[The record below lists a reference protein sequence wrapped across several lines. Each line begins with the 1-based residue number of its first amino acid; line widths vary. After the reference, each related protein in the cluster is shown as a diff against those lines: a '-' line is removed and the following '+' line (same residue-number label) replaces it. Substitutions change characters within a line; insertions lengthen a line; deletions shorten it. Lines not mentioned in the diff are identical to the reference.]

1 MSCPEDL
8 VAHMRR
14 VLVAERDL
22 HDLGVVWRL
31 IESSAAISC
40 PAEAAAIL
48 PTLIGTRERFDALH
62 QRLTEQMADE
72 TQAELADEL
81 AAKAQCAIDILVR
94 NLYERTADV
103 GFLAVDDAVRAFCAA
118 DAATQAA
125 DRAAMRQRLAD
136 YQRKY
141 TVYDDVLLIAP
152 DGSLL
157 ARLDEAGGEPPV
169 HARRE
174 PLIAQALSAAGFCE
188 RFGASDLAAPGQP
201 AALLYAHRV
210 LGPEGQ
216 IAGVLVLRFRFED
229 EMARIFADVAGE
241 RPQIALMLVDAQQ
254 RVIASSDAAHVPL
267 GARMVLAA
275 SNEPGMQLT
284 QFAGR
289 EYLGLHCA
297 GTPYQGYPGPGG
309 WRAVAMVS
317 LLTAFSGRRD
327 AGTPTAEEADG
338 AVSQGRLAAI
348 RDDADAINR
357 ELRRVVWNG
366 RLMARAQTGDR
377 LRLTA
382 VLRQVSAAGVRT
394 QTRVNQAIGEIG
406 ATALARGR
414 QRARDMAR
422 LAIDI
427 LDRNLSERANDC
439 RWWALSPMLRETLA
453 GADPRA
459 QSTALTALLNHIN
472 GLYTVYSRLVVF
484 DAEGRICG
492 ASAGPAGDDPAE
504 ALLGQAV
511 PAGVLAAVRAL
522 PDAQR
527 YAATAFDDSAWHTQ
541 GATYTY
547 LAAVRDPANDSRIVG
562 GVAIVFNAAREFKAI
577 LDDIL
582 GGREGLAAFVDA
594 EGRVLSATAGFE
606 TALLGF
612 DGAQG
617 VVEHGGQRYLL
628 ARVAGGG
635 YREFKRDDGYDNGVH
650 AVVGLALGTVERRR
664 SGAGHAEL
672 RPATLPA
679 RAAAMADDAPLDE
692 LALFSVGGGCYA
704 LPAHQVIE
712 ASPARGLVRT
722 PSAGTAGLGLLDV
735 QGPTGSNLVKVLCA
749 RQLLGVQ
756 RPARAGDG
764 VVLVLRAEGVDGAT
778 MRVGL
783 QVDDVLSVLEM
794 DPRRHYHPAPPGF
807 QSFAPWVTGM
817 ADCQRESDGSA
828 QLVQR
833 LDVHALLRAAGL
845 PALVATETPAQA
857 AGQADSAVSADTGP
871 AAIPVA
877 G

>member
-40 PAEAAAIL
+40 PSEAAAIL

-72 TQAELADEL
+72 TRAELADEL

-103 GFLAVDDAVRAFCAA
+103 GFLAVDEAVRAFCAA
-118 DAATQAA
+118 DAATQAT
-125 DRAAMRQRLAD
+125 DRNALRQRLAD

-141 TVYDDVLLIAP
+141 SVYDDVLLCAP
-152 DGSLL
+152 DGTLL
-157 ARLDEAGGEPPV
+157 ARLDEAGGEPAL
-169 HARRE
+169 HASAE
-174 PLIAQALSAAGFCE
+174 PLVAQAAAAAGFCE

-210 LGPEGQ
+210 QGPQGQ
-216 IAGVLVLRFRFED
+216 VAGVLVLRFRFDD

-254 RVIASSDAAHVPL
+254 RVIASSDPAHVPL
-267 GARMVLAA
+267 GARMALAA
-275 SNEPGMQLT
+275 SAEPGMQLT

-297 GTPYQGYPGPGG
+297 GTPYQGYPGPAG

-317 LLTAFSGRRD
+317 LLTAFSGRKD
-327 AGTPTAEEADG
+327 AATAAADDNADG

-427 LDRNLSERANDC
+427 LDRNLYERANDC

-453 GADPRA
+453 GAEPRA
-459 QSTALTALLNHIN
+459 RSAALGALLNHIN

-484 DAEGRICG
+484 DAEGCICG
-492 ASAGPAGDDPAE
+492 ASAGPAGDDPAD
-504 ALLGQAV
+504 ALTGQAV
-511 PAGVLAAVRAL
+511 PAEMLAAVRAL

-562 GVAIVFNAAREFKAI
+562 GVAIVFNAARELRAI

-594 EGRVLSATAGFE
+594 EGRVLCATEGFE
-606 TALLGF
+606 PALLGF
-612 DGAQG
+612 DGTQG
-617 VVEHGGQRYLL
+617 VVEHAGQRYLL
-628 ARVAGGG
+628 ARV
-635 YREFKRDDGYDNGVH
+635 
-650 AVVGLALGTVERRR
+650 
-664 SGAGHAEL
+664 
-672 RPATLPA
+672 
-679 RAAAMADDAPLDE
+679 
-692 LALFSVGGGCYA
+692 
-704 LPAHQVIE
+704 
-712 ASPARGLVRT
+712 
-722 PSAGTAGLGLLDV
+722 
-735 QGPTGSNLVKVLCA
+735 
-749 RQLLGVQ
+749 
-756 RPARAGDG
+756 
-764 VVLVLRAEGVDGAT
+764 
-778 MRVGL
+778 
-783 QVDDVLSVLEM
+783 
-794 DPRRHYHPAPPGF
+794 
-807 QSFAPWVTGM
+807 
-817 ADCQRESDGSA
+817 
-828 QLVQR
+828 
-833 LDVHALLRAAGL
+833 
-845 PALVATETPAQA
+845 
-857 AGQADSAVSADTGP
+857 
-871 AAIPVA
+871 
-877 G
+877 